1 MAARILENVRLPL
14 VVVNENTDVSSS
26 DLSITDVE
34 FTNVDLLAMVVSTE
48 ITTLVCVELALVAIG
63 EDVND
68 STTDAVVTF
77 TRREELAMWM
87 TDVMFILTELAD
99 DTTLLDGRIKELG
112 SEDGVTKEIILFAD
126 PPMLVIIGIEVFNIG
141 TVLLIDKLTVLN
153 GEMVELSDGTTEIK
167 VGAELS
173 NKMSVLVEII
183 LLSVGTTVPNAAV
196 LFN

>member
-1 MAARILENVRLPL
+1 M
-14 VVVNENTDVSSS
+14 
-26 DLSITDVE
+26 
-34 FTNVDLLAMVVSTE
+34 
-48 ITTLVCVELALVAIG
+48 
-63 EDVND
+63 ND

-77 TRREELAMWM
+77 ICMEELAMWM

-99 DTTLLDGRIKELG
+99 DTKLLDGRIKELG

-126 PPMLVIIGIEVFNIG
+126 PSMLVIIGIEEFNIG
-141 TVLLIDKLTVLN
+141 TLPLIDKLTGLN
-153 GEMVELSDGTTEIK
+153 GEMVERSDGTTEIK

>member
-1 MAARILENVRLPL
+1 M
-14 VVVNENTDVSSS
+14 
-26 DLSITDVE
+26 
-34 FTNVDLLAMVVSTE
+34 
-48 ITTLVCVELALVAIG
+48 
-63 EDVND
+63 ND

-77 TRREELAMWM
+77 ICMEELAMWM

-153 GEMVELSDGTTEIK
+153 GEMVELSDGPTEIK